1 MPFTKT
7 FLPTACLDY
16 LLVRKSYS
24 ILLIYKQLVLIICY
38 FTCPLL
44 KMFTNSCLDYSLVH
58 MSFIFLIL
66 TNALSGLFACLH
78 VITKIFFTNILLGL
92 VVFTIILTTAC
103 LDFCCCSH
111 VFTKQFLTKT
121 LFGLFACLQVFS
133 ISLPTS
139 C

>member
-1 MPFTKT
+1 MSFTKI

-44 KMFTNSCLDYSLVH
+44 KNVTNSCLDYSLVH
-58 MSFIFLIL
+58 MSFIFNLFL

-78 VITKIFFTNILLGL
+78 VITKIFFTNIWLGL

-103 LDFCCCSH
+103 LDYFF
-111 VFTKQFLTKT
+111 VRM
-121 LFGLFACLQVFS
+121 
-133 ISLPTS
+133 SLLNRF
-139 C
+139 